1 MKPLEYRN
9 DIAVEFDVYS
19 EMIFDQL
26 RDEYHNGTCRGPV
39 EC

>member
-26 RDEYHNGTCRGPV
+26 KERIIMERVGAQ
-39 EC
+39 